1 MTAQRTRYFAAAAA
15 CAALACGSSQPAGAV
30 SRSKKVSVTDPMYGM
45 EAATME
51 IPANWVFAGTV
62 ARPPG
67 CTAAG
72 PAVKY
77 VAQSPDEL
85 TALEVFPGFSWV
97 WNSDQ
102 SFSRLLQQQHCAVYS
117 FLSASEF
124 LKKVA
129 LPKLR
134 PDAEVI
140 SIEPPK
146 PEMQAKLDS
155 ILSQMNEQTAQMAAQ
170 YRQPAP
176 KNVMEGAHA
185 HIRTTRAGH
194 KVEEEIAT
202 VIRCTVS
209 QMPGLY
215 RMPAQTKHQC
225 SANVVTVV
233 RAPDGQLESMRPR
246 FETVMK
252 SYKQNQQWVQRLT
265 EDGQKQAQAALDA
278 SRAQGQAILK
288 NGEEQQKIRNDN
300 HKAFMEQQQHRV
312 DSAMAADRARQ
323 EAMHS
328 SAVQTEQMS
337 LNQGTYVDPNTGKRT
352 VTTNQYNKVWQAPD
366 GTTLHT
372 NDVTF
377 DPNGYDNQTWTEL
390 KPTIPK

>member
-1 MTAQRTRYFAAAAA
+1 MTSSKAFHFAAALS
-15 CAALACGSSQPAGAV
+15 LACTSSPAGAA
-30 SRSKKVSVTDPMYGM
+30 SRSKRVTVQDPLYGM
-45 EAATME
+45 TAASLE
-51 IPANWVFAGTV
+51 IPSNWLFAGTV

-102 SFSRLLQQQHCAVYS
+102 SFSRLLQQQHCAVHS
-117 FLSASEF
+117 FLSAAEF
-124 LKKVA
+124 LKQVA

-134 PDAEVI
+134 PGAEVI

-146 PEMQAKLDS
+146 PEMQAKLDAALAQFNAQS
-155 ILSQMNEQTAQMAAQ
+155 AQMAAQ

-176 KNVMEGAHA
+176 RNIFEGAHA
-185 HIRTTRAGH
+185 HVRSLRGGK

-202 VIRCTVS
+202 VIRCTVM

-233 RAPDGQLESMRPR
+233 RAPDGQLESLRPR
-246 FETVMK
+246 FEAIMK
-252 SYKQNQQWVQRLT
+252 TYKQDQQWAQRLAD
-265 EDGQKQAQAALDA
+265 DGQKQAQQSLDA

-288 NGEEQQKIRNDN
+288 NGEDQQKIRDNN
-300 HKAFMEQQQHRV
+300 HKAFLEQQRRGT
-312 DSAMAADRARQ
+312 DSALAADRARQ

-328 SAVQTEQMS
+328 GALQTEQMS
-337 LNQGTYVDPNTGKRT
+337 LNQGTYVDPKTGKTT

-372 NDVTF
+372 NDVTY